1 MRIVHDHSEVLPLAH
16 ELKSSRH
23 ARKRRER
30 GGNIRRCH
38 VLGKARTDGSEHIV
52 HVEQP
57 RDARMQVKEAFP
69 AVPQRQL
76 HAVARELHILCRQIG
91 RIVNA
96 IGDDRAARIC
106 AHRLRCRIVS
116 VQHRCLARLRTGC
129 GHELKEMRLG
139 ARIVFHGFMEVKM
152 ILRQIR
158 KDRRIE
164 LDPCHAPEC
173 KRMRGHLHDDCIH
186 AARAHFGKHLL
197 KHNDVGR
204 RIRRRQHLVLDHRL
218 NRPDQPDTTSRMA
231 QDGAHE
237 IARRRL
243 SVRPRD
249 ADDTHGTRRIT
260 IEERDDR
267 VQCFLQIRHVENGD
281 PCGNIHRGPLCQN
294 SAGSC
299 PRHIWYETVCIDM
312 CADDAG
318 KECALPRPARITL
331 NGRNLR
337 LRIPHDARSRQ
348 ECGEFLQTLRHRT
361 SFPFMRK
368 IRIARHAHP
377 EPVDSNRLD
386 ARRRF
391 QLGDLNLEPL
401 VLLLQ
406 LVCLLARL

>member
-1 MRIVHDHSEVLPLAH
+1 M
-16 ELKSSRH
+16 
-23 ARKRRER
+23 
-30 GGNIRRCH
+30 
-38 VLGKARTDGSEHIV
+38 LGKARTDGSEHIV

-57 RDARMQVKEAFP
+57 RNARMQMEEAFS
-69 AVPQRQL
+69 AMHQRQL

-91 RIVNA
+91 RMVNA

-106 AHRLRCRIVS
+106 AHRLRCRIIGIE
-116 VQHRCLARLRTGC
+116 HRRLALLRTGS
-129 GHELKEMRLG
+129 GHKLKEMRLG
-139 ARIVFHGFMEVKM
+139 ARIVLHGFMEVKM

-173 KRMRGHLHDDCIH
+173 KRMRGHLHDDRIH

-197 KHNDVGR
+197 KHDDVGR
-204 RIRRRQHLVLDHRL
+204 RIRRRQHLILDHRL

-237 IARRRL
+237 IACRRL
-243 SVRPRD
+243 AVRPRD
-249 ADDTHGTRRIT
+249 ADNTHGACRII
-260 IEERDDR
+260 IEERDNR
-267 VQCFLQIRHVENGD
+267 VQCFLQIWHVENGD
-281 PCGNIHRGPLCQN
+281 PCGNIHRCPLRQN

-299 PRHIWYETVCIDM
+299 PRHIRYETVCVDVR
-312 CADDAG
+312 ADDAG

-337 LRIPHDARSRQ
+337 LRIPHDTRSRQ

-386 ARRRF
+386 ARR
-391 QLGDLNLEPL
+391 
-401 VLLLQ
+401 
-406 LVCLLARL
+406 